1 MVFHFSIFFWSGAFF
16 LVMRFMAASD
26 QLSFWE
32 AYLSSASLLAIISLV
47 SAKKITRRIRNS
59 FIPILIS
66 VSAPSLI
73 AFIDSPAERYV
84 FSLLSSAIFYMAFL
98 GLYRLRFVPSDDT
111 ARAFLSIAALSAL
124 FFFYAGEYGFY
135 LNFDVPLATLVIAFA
150 LGSCGAAY
158 QTLYAALPQDRGRVF
173 LYALAIGFGMGE
185 VSWILSFWP
194 FGYLTAGATALVIFF
209 VLWDMALSFFLG
221 SLSRKR
227 TLAYLFVSLFLIGI
241 LIGTSPWRIQV

>member
-1 MVFHFSIFFWSGAFF
+1 MLFHFSIFFWSGAFF
-16 LVMRFMAASD
+16 LVMRFLAAND

-32 AYLSSASLLAIISLV
+32 SYLSSVLFLAIISLV
-47 SAKKITRRIRNS
+47 SAKKITRRLRNS
-59 FIPILIS
+59 FIPLLLS

-73 AFIDSPAERYV
+73 AFIDSPAEQYV
-84 FSLLSSAIFYMAFL
+84 FSLLSSGIFYIAFL
-98 GLYRLRFVPSDDT
+98 ALYRLRFVSSDET
-111 ARAFLSIAALSAL
+111 ARTFLSISALSAL

-158 QTLYAALPQDRGRVF
+158 QTLYSALPRERSRVF

-185 VSWILSFWP
+185 IGWVLSFWP
-194 FGYLTAGATALVIFF
+194 FGYLTAGATALSIFF

-221 SLSRKR
+221 KLSRKR
-227 TLAYLFVSLFLIGI
+227 TLTYLFVSLFLIGL

>member
-1 MVFHFSIFFWSGAFF
+1 MLFHFSIFFWSGAFF
-16 LVMRFMAASD
+16 LVMRFIAAND

-32 AYLSSASLLAIISLV
+32 AYLYSALLLAVISLV
-47 SAKKITRRIRNS
+47 SAKKITRRLRNS
-59 FIPILIS
+59 FIPLLLS
-66 VSAPSLI
+66 VSAPSII

-84 FSLLSSAIFYMAFL
+84 FSLLSSVIFYTAFL
-98 GLYRLRFVPSDDT
+98 ALYRLRFVPSDDT
-111 ARAFLSIAALSAL
+111 ARSFLSISALAAL

-135 LNFDVPLATLVIAFA
+135 LNFDVPLAALVVAFA

-158 QTLYAALPQDRGRVF
+158 QTLYVALPQERLRVF

-185 VSWILSFWP
+185 ISWILSFWP
-194 FGYLTAGATALVIFF
+194 FGYLTAGATALAIFF

-221 SLSRKR
+221 QLSRKR
-227 TLAYLFVSLFLIGI
+227 TLLYLFVSLCLIAL